1 MANLP
6 VISFNAGKLTPLVDT
21 RSDVE
26 KYSFGCRI
34 LDNMIPRIYGC
45 VERRPGSKYIYTAKS
60 GSVKA
65 RVVPFIYSSTVAYIV
80 EFGDLYMRFYQDGGI
95 LLDGATVVEVET
107 PYVEADLFELQFK
120 QIADVLWIVH
130 PSYSPRK
137 LKRTSPVSFTLEEI
151 VFDNGPFLTRNDLDK
166 EDDVT
171 MTPDVTTKDDS
182 GTLTAS
188 ANTFNSNH
196 VGALFK
202 LTQPRVDVSETVT
215 KTGSS
220 TGTSSTGGINVKGD
234 FNFNISSATSGWVG
248 TVKLERMEDGT
259 NWETYRTYVAGRNVK
274 LSATEESDNIQYR
287 INVSAHTSGT
297 IDADITVNSS
307 TQDGIV
313 RIDGY
318 TSATAVDIT
327 VLVVLASTDATK
339 RWAEGAWSASEGYP
353 STMTFFEERAVFAG
367 TSNNAQTLWLSETGD
382 FEDFEEGIKDSDSFS
397 LVLPSTEGIR
407 WVESLEAL
415 VVGTAS
421 GEWRIRA
428 TSIDDALTPTNY
440 NIRQQTTRGSTDI
453 QSVKINEAVLF
464 VDKFA
469 RKVREMVFRDE
480 RQKYVTP
487 DLTALSED
495 ITSGGITSIA
505 HQRNPDPILWCTIN
519 NSPYLISMTYEREQN
534 VVAWS
539 NHPLGGSGIAESVA
553 VIPGDSESEI
563 WLSVQRTISGATV
576 RYIEQLQPRD
586 WGTDDEDAFFVDSGL
601 TYDGAA
607 TSTLTNLGHLEG
619 ETVSILG
626 NGAVFTPIV
635 VSGAEITLPE
645 TVTKAHVGLPF
656 TYQLK
661 PMRLDVSTGLGTT
674 HGSIKKVSELVISFF
689 KTLNAEY
696 GDGTTT
702 NKINWRTEEVYDS
715 PPDLFTGNKTITFD
729 GGFSIDD
736 PIIISGSDPLPC
748 TVRAIIARTEKTGR

>member
-6 VISFNAGKLTPLVDT
+6 VLSFNSGKLTPLADV

-26 KYSFGCRI
+26 KYSSGCRI

-45 VERRPGSKYIYTAKS
+45 AERRPGSKYIYTAKS

-80 EFGDLYMRFYQDGGI
+80 EIGNLYMRFYQDGGI
-95 LLDGATVVEVET
+95 LLDGVTPVEVIT
-107 PYVEADLFELQFK
+107 PYLEADLYELQFK
-120 QIADVLWIVH
+120 QIADVMWIVH
-130 PSYSPRK
+130 PSYAPRK
-137 LKRTSPVSFTLEEI
+137 LKRTSPISFTIEEV

-166 EDDVT
+166 EDGVT
-171 MTPDVTTKDDS
+171 MTPSVITLNSS

-188 ANTFNSNH
+188 ANTFEESH
-196 VGALFK
+196 IGALFK
-202 LTQPRVDVSETVT
+202 LTQPRVDVSETIT

-220 TGTSSTGGINVKGD
+220 TGVSSADGIIVKGA

-259 NWETYRTYVAGRNVK
+259 NWETYRTYIAGRNVK
-274 LSATEESDNIQYR
+274 LSATEEDDNVQFR

-313 RIDGY
+313 RIDSY
-318 TSATAVDIT
+318 TSAKVLNMT

-339 RWAEGAWSASEGYP
+339 RWAEGAWSGVQGYP
-353 STMTFFEERAVFAG
+353 SAFTFFEERAVYAG
-367 TSNNAQTLWLSETGD
+367 TSNNSQTLWLSETGE
-382 FEDFEEGIKDSDSFS
+382 FEDFEEGTNDSDSFS

-428 TSIDDALTPTNY
+428 TSIDDALTPTNF
-440 NIRQQTTRGSTDI
+440 NIRQQTAYGSTSV
-453 QSVKINEAVLF
+453 QAVKINEAVLF

-469 RKVREMVFRDE
+469 RKMREMVFRDE
-480 RQKYVTP
+480 RQKFVAP
-487 DLTALSED
+487 DLTALSEN
-495 ITSGGITSIA
+495 ITTGGVTSIA
-505 HQRNPDPILWCTIN
+505 YQRNPDSILWCTIS

-534 VVAWS
+534 VVAWA
-539 NHPLGGSGIAESVA
+539 NHPIGGSGIVESVA
-553 VIPGDSESEI
+553 VIPGDSESEVWI
-563 WLSVQRTISGATV
+563 SVQRTINGSVV

-586 WGTDDEDAFFVDSGL
+586 WGSDDEDAFFVDSGL
-601 TYDGAA
+601 TYDDTA
-607 TSTLTNLGHLEG
+607 TLTLTGLDHLEG
-619 ETVSILG
+619 ETVSVLG
-626 NGAVFTPIV
+626 NGAVFTPV
-635 VSGAEITLPE
+635 VVATGSITLPE

-656 TYQLK
+656 TYQLE
-661 PMRLDVSTGLGTT
+661 PMRLDISTREGTT
-674 HGSIKKVSELVISFF
+674 HGSIKKIAEAVISFF
-689 KTLNAEY
+689 KTSNARY
-696 GDGTTT
+696 GDGTDTYDI
-702 NKINWRTEEVYDS
+702 KWRKEEVFDS
-715 PPDLFTGNKTITFD
+715 PPDLFTGDKTVTFD
-729 GGFSIDD
+729 GGFDTED
-736 PIIISGSDPLPC
+736 TFIISGSDPLPC
-748 TVRAIIARTEKTGR
+748 TVRAIILRTDKTGR